1 MRAESSGGDEF
12 GKSCGI
18 IASNPRVRNACAS
31 TEMVIG
37 SVFKLFESGIEQ
49 LEAML
54 EFGALVVGVVSDF
67 DWSCSFERGTVGA
80 FEWALE

>member
-31 TEMVIG
+31 TVIVTG
-37 SVFKLFESGIEQ
+37 RVVVILLVSGTV
-49 LEAML
+49 AVL
-54 EFGALVVGVVSDF
+54 EFSALVDVVVGVFND
-67 DWSCSFERGTVGA
+67 
-80 FEWALE
+80 FEWSS